1 MENPGDVPAGEPD
14 PNQPEGMQH
23 QQVQVPGV
31 TARVPPSV
39 GGGTFSTGAIVMTGQ
54 HTFVLDFLQQMGVP
68 ANLVSRVVLP
78 HAVLPRFIEALQ
90 QNVQMYSEKFGPP
103 PELPKPPANQRR
115 PNVQEIYENLK
126 LPDEELP
133 GHFADGVVIRHSAA
147 EFCLDFVT
155 HFFPHAALSQRIF
168 LSAPHVPP
176 LLKALQANY
185 EKFKQGKPPENP
197 PTPEE
202 PSA

>member
-1 MENPGDVPAGEPD
+1 MNMPDEQQGQPD
-14 PNQPEGMQH
+14 PNRPEGLEH

-39 GGGTFSTGAIVMTGQ
+39 GNGCFSTGAIVMTGQ

-90 QNVQMYSEKFGPP
+90 QNLNMYAQKFGNP
-103 PELPKPPANQRR
+103 PELPKPPPDQKR
-115 PNVQEIYENLK
+115 PNVQEIYDNLK
-126 LPDEELP
+126 LPDDELP

-147 EFCLDFVT
+147 EFCFDFVT
-155 HFFPHAALSQRIF
+155 HFFPHAALSQRVF
-168 LSAPHVPP
+168 VSAPHVPP
-176 LLKALQANY
+176 LLKAMQANY
-185 EKFKQGKPPENP
+185 QKFVEGRPPEP
-197 PTPEE
+197 PP
-202 PSA
+202 A